1 MIRLLLAR
9 SLMGAVAMGL
19 ATAMPAGAVTSLQVR
34 PGHEAPRG
42 PRPRPQPRSQ
52 AKDRLAA
59 AEAKRQTRQARNL
72 VWRDRGGFAC

>member
-1 MIRLLLAR
+1 MIGKSSAR
-9 SLMGAVAMGL
+9 SLLAAMAMGL
-19 ATAMPAGAVTSLQVR
+19 AMAVPAGAVTSLQVR

-59 AEAKRQTRQARNL
+59 AEAKRQHRQARNL
-72 VWRDRGGFAC
+72 AWRDRGGFAC

>member
-1 MIRLLLAR
+1 MIGGR
-9 SLMGAVAMGL
+9 SLLSAVVIGL
-19 ATAMPAGAVTSLQVR
+19 GMAMPVGAVTSLQVR
-34 PGHEAPRG
+34 PGHEAPRS

-59 AEAKRQTRQARNL
+59 AEAKRQHRQARNL